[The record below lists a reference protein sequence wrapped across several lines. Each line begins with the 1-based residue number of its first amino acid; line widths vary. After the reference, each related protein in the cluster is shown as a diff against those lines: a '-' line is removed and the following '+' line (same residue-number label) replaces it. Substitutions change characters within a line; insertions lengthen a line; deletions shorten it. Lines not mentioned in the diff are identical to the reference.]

1 MVSFSLHKL
10 YGIFFID
17 EIFIKGFWLFNTGSK
32 KFLLVAS
39 KNHHSGIHYKSFKGK
54 WAWQWRSQETWT
66 DSSANTSYTRHRS
79 HPPSAH
85 SAGNSTTHDRRSP
98 PSSGPLASAHAV
110 TVTPVVEGSSEDPPS
125 WLLGRWRSGVTEL
138 REGAALDCGSLCSPP
153 ASIWEILVSHFHV
166 AKESIWKR
174 KIFILMDSGINTAL
188 FERKRLKNVIRLRLC
203 YGIESIPI

>member
-1 MVSFSLHKL
+1 MANKTIGGCVRTPCPDAFGRCNHWIKNPLCVENHVS
-10 YGIFFID
+10 
-17 EIFIKGFWLFNTGSK
+17 
-32 KFLLVAS
+32 
-39 KNHHSGIHYKSFKGK
+39 IHI
-54 WAWQWRSQETWT
+54 AATWT
-66 DSSANTSYTRHRS
+66 IGYARRQHTRHRS

-98 PSSGPLASAHAV
+98 PTSGPLASAHAV